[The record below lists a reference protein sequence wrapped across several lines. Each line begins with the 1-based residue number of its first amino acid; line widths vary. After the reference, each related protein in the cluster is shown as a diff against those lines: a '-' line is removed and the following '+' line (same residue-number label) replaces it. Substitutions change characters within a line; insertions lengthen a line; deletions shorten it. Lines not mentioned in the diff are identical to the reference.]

1 MEVTTGNQQEL
12 LRLGHQG
19 LALRNLGT
27 DTFLARYNPN
37 RCRSDSVP
45 GLVLGA
51 LPVFCHLI
59 VTLSYA
65 GQLSS
70 SVPPLYLQA
79 ELGSCV
85 GLVTSKLWEPLQIT
99 LNLSFLIFKMGQYPR
114 GLSQGVTG
122 SPPKPFACT
131 SFPVRSAPDRQQLGR
146 WERIPWRGEKC
157 PSLAPQ
163 PSPEVTLTL
172 KALPTAPRPT

>member
-1 MEVTTGNQQEL
+1 M
-12 LRLGHQG
+12 
-19 LALRNLGT
+19 
-27 DTFLARYNPN
+27 
-37 RCRSDSVP
+37 P

-59 VTLSYA
+59 ITLSYA

-146 WERIPWRGEKC
+146 WGENSLERGEM
-157 PSLAPQ
+157 PQ
-163 PSPEVTLTL
+163 SGSPTFHASPEVTLTL